1 MSAPEPQSADPER
14 TFLENLAIIERILA
28 VIARRHSLTKQDSD
42 DFGSWAKSRI
52 IENDYAVLRKFAG
65 RSTLSTYLT
74 VVLANSFRDY
84 RNGLWGR
91 WRPSAEA
98 TRLGPTGIRLEE
110 LLYRDDCSLREA
122 MGILQSAGCEVR
134 ESELR
139 RMASRIPPRSTHT
152 EVSID
157 KADDSS
163 LAEEAPTTIS
173 EETLAVTGALREA
186 VEQLPP
192 VERVIARMRF
202 WDDLS
207 VADIARALRIEQKPL
222 YRKLESIQNRL
233 RVWLEERG
241 INRERAAEVLA
252 GESTW

>member
-1 MSAPEPQSADPER
+1 MSASQPESADPEK
-14 TFLENLAIIERILA
+14 TFLDNLPVIERIVA
-28 VIARRHSLTKQDSD
+28 VIARRHSLTKQDAD

-74 VVLANSFRDY
+74 VVLTNSFRDY

-122 MGILQSAGCEVR
+122 IAILQSAGCDAN

-152 EVSID
+152 EISIE

-163 LAEEAPTTIS
+163 LAEAPQTTLS
-173 EETLAVTGALREA
+173 EETLAVTAALREA

-192 VERVIARMRF
+192 DDRVIARMRF

-222 YRKLESIQNRL
+222 YRKLESIQSRL
-233 RVWLEERG
+233 RLWLEARG